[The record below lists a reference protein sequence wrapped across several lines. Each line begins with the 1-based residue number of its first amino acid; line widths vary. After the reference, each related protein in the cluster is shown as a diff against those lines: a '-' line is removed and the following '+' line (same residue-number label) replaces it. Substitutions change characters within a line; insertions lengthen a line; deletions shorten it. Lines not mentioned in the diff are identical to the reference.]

1 MKTKDNLLKG
11 IIIGIGVIIVPLI
24 LMGTTNTNTENEVG
38 RYQIS
43 TSVYLS
49 GLMNT
54 KILET
59 TIDTK
64 TGDVISRK
72 KVNMNK
78 YYQTFIKRW
87 I

>member
-1 MKTKDNLLKG
+1 
-11 IIIGIGVIIVPLI
+11 
-24 LMGTTNTNTENEVG
+24 
-38 RYQIS
+38 
-43 TSVYLS
+43 
-49 GLMNT
+49 MNT

-78 YYQTFIKRW
+78 YEKKK
-87 I
+87 